1 MQCLSCKADNRAT
14 NAFCEACGASLQ
26 LTCGVC
32 GKVSRPDGRF
42 CGHCGNPLGSP
53 GGDAL
58 SSSQLLRSLSVSGGE
73 YKRVTVLFADIQN
86 STGLIQS
93 MDPESAMRRIQP
105 VLDAMR
111 DAVHRY
117 DGLVNKVQ
125 GDGVMALFGAPR
137 PHEDHAVR
145 GCLAAL
151 AMHAAMPRLGDQD
164 LQIRVGLHTGE
175 VVVQAVNNSL
185 YQTYDAAGVAVHVAN
200 RLEQTAEGG
209 KTLISGSTFAAAR
222 QFIEAKSLG
231 LQTLR
236 GISEPTEVFEVTGAK
251 AAPASER
258 FRSGPR
264 SSRLSGRKE
273 ELATLEQELA
283 NLRRDDKHVTNVI
296 GVVGDA
302 GLGKSRLCFEFAESC
317 RRQGILIHEARV
329 LSHGRETPLQPVMEL
344 FRNAFFLGPNDPV
357 EAARKRVT
365 EQLRKRGDFSDSLP
379 VLLDFLGLQDS
390 SATGSKQDPT
400 TRKHRLLSFV
410 RQFIHARPRDET
422 VLLLIEDL
430 HWVDQASEEFV
441 EAIVDAVVG
450 TKTLLLLNFRPGYVA
465 PWMQRSHYR
474 QISLGPLQGTE
485 ASELLSGLLGD
496 DSSLALL
503 SRNIA
508 ERAQGNP
515 FFMEELVNSLA
526 ERGDFEG
533 QRGAYRLK
541 AGIGAIPLPPTV
553 QAVLSA
559 RIDRL
564 ADTSRQLLQIAAVV
578 GREVPLAILQRV
590 ANLPADDIAEALL
603 QLRRAE
609 LLYELPPFSEGV
621 HGFRHPLIQEVAYQS
636 LLQGRRREL
645 HGAVARALA
654 ELFPDRADEYAALVA
669 FHLERAGDLLA
680 AAQSHVRA
688 AMWIGAKDP
697 NQAYRSWMKVRELVI
712 DQPRS
717 EQVDWLRMA
726 ACGQI
731 VNFGWREGLPAE
743 DARLYFEEAKELAL
757 AAGNMRANAMMHA
770 GFGRLLAVRGSAD
783 DYVAKVTE
791 GIELAKQAE
800 DPSLEVML
808 TAGLCQALR
817 LSGRLTRALEVNIEA
832 TNRAHEVNKYH
843 RTVLG
848 FEIEPWLT
856 ALRGQLLIMLGQGD
870 DARSYLDRVIQ
881 MDTEHINASDHM
893 VPSISYVDLA
903 WVEDDVRLAEQ
914 HAERATSIATRSG
927 NPYLLTYAMAGRGL
941 SLIVAGKYSVAVDEL
956 NAALDFARRRK
967 AGLEY
972 EPRMLADL
980 ANAYRLKGDFVAAVR
995 AADEA
1000 IEVSTIRHTRVAE
1013 SFARTLRA
1021 RILFAS
1027 GALKEAEDELA
1038 RAEKLIEETG
1048 AMIYAPLARGLKADL
1063 QGYTA
1068 SPRQPGDGPK
1078 LATVRRSNGAS

>member
-1 MQCLSCKADNRAT
+1 
-14 NAFCEACGASLQ
+14 
-26 LTCGVC
+26 
-32 GKVSRPDGRF
+32 
-42 CGHCGNPLGSP
+42 
-53 GGDAL
+53 
-58 SSSQLLRSLSVSGGE
+58 
-73 YKRVTVLFADIQN
+73 
-86 STGLIQS
+86 
-93 MDPESAMRRIQP
+93 
-105 VLDAMR
+105 
-111 DAVHRY
+111 
-117 DGLVNKVQ
+117 
-125 GDGVMALFGAPR
+125 
-137 PHEDHAVR
+137 
-145 GCLAAL
+145 
-151 AMHAAMPRLGDQD
+151 
-164 LQIRVGLHTGE
+164 
-175 VVVQAVNNSL
+175 
-185 YQTYDAAGVAVHVAN
+185 
-200 RLEQTAEGG
+200 
-209 KTLISGSTFAAAR
+209 
-222 QFIEAKSLG
+222 
-231 LQTLR
+231 
-236 GISEPTEVFEVTGAK
+236 
-251 AAPASER
+251 
-258 FRSGPR
+258 
-264 SSRLSGRKE
+264 
-273 ELATLEQELA
+273 
-283 NLRRDDKHVTNVI
+283 
-296 GVVGDA
+296 
-302 GLGKSRLCFEFAESC
+302 
-317 RRQGILIHEARV
+317 
-329 LSHGRETPLQPVMEL
+329 
-344 FRNAFFLGPNDPV
+344 
-357 EAARKRVT
+357 
-365 EQLRKRGDFSDSLP
+365 
-379 VLLDFLGLQDS
+379 
-390 SATGSKQDPT
+390 
-400 TRKHRLLSFV
+400 
-410 RQFIHARPRDET
+410 
-422 VLLLIEDL
+422 
-430 HWVDQASEEFV
+430 SEEFV

-474 QISLGPLQGTE
+474 QISLGPLQGAE

-541 AGIGAIPLPPTV
+541 AGIDAIPLPPTV

-564 ADTSRQLLQIAAVV
+564 AETSRQLLQIAAVV
-578 GREVPLAILQRV
+578 GREVPLAILQSV
-590 ANLPADDIAEALL
+590 AGLPANDIAEALL

-609 LLYELPPFSEGV
+609 LLYELPPFSDGV
-621 HGFRHPLIQEVAYQS
+621 HGFLHPLIQEVAYQS

-645 HGAVARALA
+645 HGALARALA
-654 ELFPDRADEYAALVA
+654 ELFADRADEYAALVA

-680 AAQSHVRA
+680 AAQSHARA

-697 NQAYRSWMKVRELVI
+697 NQAYRSWMKVRELAI
-712 DQPRS
+712 NQPRS

-726 ACGQI
+726 ASGQI

-743 DARLYFEEAKELAL
+743 EARLYFEEARELAL

-770 GFGRLLAVRGSAD
+770 GLGRLLAVRGSAD

-791 GIELAKQAE
+791 GIELARQAG

-808 TAGLCQALR
+808 TAGLCHALR

-832 TNRAHEVNKYH
+832 TNRAHEVNKHH

-848 FEIEPWLT
+848 FDIEPWLT
-856 ALRGQLLIMLGQGD
+856 ALRGQLLIMLGHGD

-893 VPSISYVDLA
+893 VPSISYIDLA
-903 WVEDDVRLAEQ
+903 WVEGDVRLAEQ

-941 SLIVAGKYSVAVDEL
+941 SLIVAGKYSAAVEEL
-956 NAALDFARRRK
+956 NSGLDFARRRK

-1000 IEVSTIRHTRVAE
+1000 IEVSTTRHTRVAE
-1013 SFARTLRA
+1013 SFARILRA
-1021 RILFAS
+1021 HILFAS
-1027 GALKEAEDELA
+1027 GALKEAEGELA

-1048 AMIYAPLARGLKADL
+1048 ATIYAQLARDLKADL
-1063 QGYTA
+1063 QSYA
-1068 SPRQPGDGPK
+1068 AVPRQPADGPK

>member
-14 NAFCEACGASLQ
+14 NAFCEACGASLE
-26 LTCGVC
+26 LTCSAC
-32 GKVSRPDGRF
+32 GQVNRLDSRF
-42 CGHCGNPLGSP
+42 CGHCGHMLVSATPA
-53 GGDAL
+53 AL

-73 YKRVTVLFADIQN
+73 YKRLTVLFADIQN

-105 VLDAMR
+105 VIDAMR

-125 GDGVMALFGAPR
+125 GDGIMALFGAPR

-151 AMHAAMPRLGDQD
+151 AMHATMPRLGDSE

-185 YQTYDAAGVAVHVAN
+185 YQTYDAAGVAVHVAS
-200 RLEQTAEGG
+200 RLEHIADAG
-209 KTLISGSTFAAAR
+209 KTLISGSTFAAAQ

-231 LQTLR
+231 MQTLR
-236 GISEPTEVFEVTGAK
+236 GISEPTEVFEVTGAR

-264 SSRLSGRKE
+264 SSRLSGRKH

-283 NLRRDDKHVTNVI
+283 NTRQDDKHVTNVI
-296 GVVGDA
+296 GIVGDA

-317 RRQGILIHEARV
+317 RRQGIMVQEARV
-329 LSHGRETPLQPVMEL
+329 LSHGRETPFQPVLEL
-344 FRNAFFLGPNDPV
+344 FRNAFLIQPNDSAEV
-357 EAARKRVT
+357 ARKRVT
-365 EQLRKRGDFSDSLP
+365 DQLRRRGDFSESLP
-379 VLLDFLGLQDS
+379 VLLDFLGLQDLS
-390 SATGSKQDPT
+390 SQGSKQDPT

-410 RQFIHARPRDET
+410 RQFIHTRPHDET
-422 VLLLIEDL
+422 VVLLIEDL

-441 EAIVDAVVG
+441 EAMVDAVVG

-474 QISLGPLQGTE
+474 QISLGPLQGSE
-485 ASELLSGLLGD
+485 VNELLATLLGD
-496 DSSLALL
+496 NSSLALVA
-503 SRNIA
+503 RNIA

-515 FFMEELVNSLA
+515 FFMEELVHTLS

-533 QRGAYRLK
+533 SRGAYRLK
-541 AGIGAIPLPPTV
+541 AGIGVIPLPPTV

-564 ADTSRQLLQIAAVV
+564 AETSRQVLQIAAVV
-578 GREVPLAILQRV
+578 GREVPLAILERV
-590 ANLPADDIAEALL
+590 ATLPADDTAEALL

-609 LLYELPPFSEGV
+609 LLYELPPFSQGI
-621 HGFRHPLIQEVAYQS
+621 HAFRHPLIQEVAYQS
-636 LLQGRRREL
+636 VLQGRRREL
-645 HGAVARALA
+645 HGAVALAITEHFADRIEEYSALI
-654 ELFPDRADEYAALVA
+654 A

-680 AAQSHVRA
+680 AAQAHVRG

-697 NQAYRSWMKVRELVI
+697 NQAYRSWTKARELVI
-712 DQPRS
+712 SQPRS
-717 EQVDWLRMA
+717 ETIDQLLMITN
-726 ACGQI
+726 GQI
-731 VNFGWREGLPAE
+731 VNYGWREGLPS
-743 DARLYFEEAKELAL
+743 EEAAQYFKEATQIAQ
-757 AAGNMRANAMMHA
+757 AAGNMRANALLHA
-770 GFGRLLAVRGSAD
+770 GYGRLLAARGSAD

-791 GIELAKQAE
+791 AVALARQAD

-808 TAGLCQALR
+808 TTGMCHALR
-817 LSGRLTRALEVNIEA
+817 LSGRLKEALEVNIEA
-832 TNRAHEVNKYH
+832 TRRAHEVNKAH
-843 RTVLG
+843 RQVLG
-848 FEIEPWLT
+848 FDIEPWLT
-856 ALRGQLLIMLGQGD
+856 ALRGQLLIMLGHGD

-903 WVEDDVRLAEQ
+903 WAEGDVRLAE
-914 HAERATSIATRSG
+914 HHSARAIGIATRSG
-927 NPYLLTYAMAGRGL
+927 NPYLMTYAMACRGL
-941 SLIVAGKYSVAVDEL
+941 SLVVAGKPGAAIEEL
-956 NAALDFARRRK
+956 TAAIDFARRRR

-980 ANAYRLKGDFVAAVR
+980 ANAHRLKGDFVAAVR

-1000 IEVSTIRHTRVAE
+1000 IEVSTTRHTRVAE

-1021 RILFAS
+1021 HILFAS
-1027 GALKEAEDELA
+1027 GAVEEAGDELA
-1038 RAEKLIEETG
+1038 RAEKLIEDTG
-1048 AMIYAPLARGLKADL
+1048 AMIYQPLARDLRTSL
-1063 QGYTA
+1063 QGHKA
-1068 SPRQPGDGPK
+1068 SRQPADGTK
-1078 LATVRRSNGAS
+1078 LATARRSNGAS